1 MINIIKKI
9 LLITGLAIGT
19 FILAQD
25 RPIES
30 LSLINN
36 INSPHDLYNGAVSI
50 NLPLFEIPV
59 GNLKLSSKLSYT
71 SKPFQP
77 DVDESLYGL
86 NWNIS
91 QFGLITREVN
101 QDILLKKDISEATGL
116 GIGASITSE
125 SLARKT
131 TDCINQKQDLLNG
144 YTKKQVLLNP
154 NVSNVKYEFIPN
166 KYYFDFFGYT
176 GYFIFDNNGKPLVN
190 CDTAKLKV
198 ITTNNSTCYS
208 SINNINYQNKNI
220 SEITMADDKGNV
232 FYFGGEYNALDVSY
246 AEYAYSL
253 VMPGSGRSAA
263 SRSNYI
269 ISWHLKKVEL
279 SNGDVINATYK
290 NGNSSIYNNF
300 LQEYYTSYGF
310 PTALPTKAQ
319 RDQANIYT
327 TESHIQTYNNFSIAS
342 STNERIQTKKSILE
356 KIEIL
361 GKGTEINFNY
371 LKDSNG
377 LLHLS
382 NINTQYSGKSEN
394 INFNQISLGGQ
405 HYRYFLE
412 SLTKNDEKY
421 YFEYYKT
428 ENLPNKTA
436 SNITNE
442 FGYWKGFNQN
452 SDFFDA
458 TLLKKIIYPTTGTE
472 SFIYEKSNASKINNS
487 SNLYDISDSEYV
499 SIPRLLKRTIDDG
512 SKQFVSTYTYKLN
525 NGKSSG
531 ITIYKP
537 LLDVFIFI
545 YNKKNSTEP
554 FYYSYSQVQEN
565 NPKGIV
571 EYFFTDFSTNP
582 NPKNGKL
589 IDGNN
594 SPGLSN
600 AIPTPPPVRGKLLK
614 KKIYDVV
621 GNLVRQHNY
630 EYKSFLK
637 PENELVDQVNSDC
650 TTCKISDDAY
660 YVYHKIISRSIN
672 TLIPE
677 KSSTAY
683 ESVMPYLLK
692 KEVVTDYLNGVQM
705 SSSIDFD
712 YRESSMF
719 WHPYPV
725 KITTNNN
732 GIFNVSNIFYPGDVL
747 STSNCYTSNCTFSNA
762 ANPGR
767 KMLTYKQ
774 MVDDNIHFPILTID
788 KNNFGK
794 FSLSENIYDRVGINR
809 YRLSSERSSE
819 INSVFTESSFE
830 NASVVENIKY
840 EVYDS
845 KDNLLQSRS
854 KTGIPI
860 TTLWGYHQTQPIV
873 KIEGATYAQVMEAF
887 NLNPNDVDA
896 YLQLPIVEKSN
907 LDINDI
913 KESELQ
919 LALNS
924 FQKSTALKNYM
935 ITAYT
940 HDPLIGVK
948 SITPSSGIRE
958 SYKYDD
964 SNRLSHV
971 LNSSDNIVKEYNYH
985 YAPRQFFND
994 AVNKSFTKNDCPSG
1008 MISSSLNYSVPA
1020 AKYMSII
1027 SQADANQQA
1036 ENEGQNYANAN
1047 LTCHYPYCT
1056 MTPTYLADIYYS
1068 SFQEVSSGH
1077 VKVILSLPLTNSS
1090 GGSTP
1095 SWSNGVFIGT
1105 LDSPCRPSS
1114 YKNIS
1119 VSTTNGSW
1127 NVSIAPSGGIT
1138 LMSTSGST
1146 PSSSVTL
1153 YFEYDKN

>member
-1 MINIIKKI
+1 M
-9 LLITGLAIGT
+9 
-19 FILAQD
+19 
-25 RPIES
+25 
-30 LSLINN
+30 
-36 INSPHDLYNGAVSI
+36 
-50 NLPLFEIPV
+50 
-59 GNLKLSSKLSYT
+59 
-71 SKPFQP
+71 
-77 DVDESLYGL
+77 
-86 NWNIS
+86 
-91 QFGLITREVN
+91 
-101 QDILLKKDISEATGL
+101 
-116 GIGASITSE
+116 
-125 SLARKT
+125 
-131 TDCINQKQDLLNG
+131 
-144 YTKKQVLLNP
+144 
-154 NVSNVKYEFIPN
+154 
-166 KYYFDFFGYT
+166 
-176 GYFIFDNNGKPLVN
+176 
-190 CDTAKLKV
+190 
-198 ITTNNSTCYS
+198 
-208 SINNINYQNKNI
+208 
-220 SEITMADDKGNV
+220 DDKGNT
-232 FYFGGEYNALDVSY
+232 FYFGGSYDAVEVNYSQFIFQGNFYNPVLQSNQSF
-246 AEYAYSL
+246 YS
-253 VMPGSGRSAA
+253 GSRA
-263 SRSNYI
+263 NYI
-269 ISWHLKKVEL
+269 LSWFLKKVEL
-279 SNGDVINATYK
+279 SNGDIIEAKYK
-290 NGNSSIYNNF
+290 QGSSSAFNSFMQNTLINGNNFFPTGYPTSSRLEEANLEVSYSNEISTATMENYVHTTNMTKRAILQNIEVIGKNININYNYFKDSQKLVHLSSINLNYFGRSENITLNQIPLGGTNPRYFLTSLNNNGEIYF
-300 LQEYYTSYGF
+300 FEYDKTDNLPSKTSYGTNDF
-310 PTALPTKAQ
+310 GFWNGTNYKGPG
-319 RDQANIYT
+319 N
-327 TESHIQTYNNFSIAS
+327 SNNFY
-342 STNERIQTKKSILE
+342 N
-356 KIEIL
+356 
-361 GKGTEINFNY
+361 
-371 LKDSNG
+371 
-377 LLHLS
+377 
-382 NINTQYSGKSEN
+382 
-394 INFNQISLGGQ
+394 
-405 HYRYFLE
+405 
-412 SLTKNDEKY
+412 
-421 YFEYYKT
+421 
-428 ENLPNKTA
+428 
-436 SNITNE
+436 
-442 FGYWKGFNQN
+442 
-452 SDFFDA
+452 A
-458 TLLKKIIYPTTGTE
+458 TLIKKIIYPGQGYTIF
-472 SFIYEKSNASKINNS
+472 SHEKA
-487 SNLYDISDSEYV
+487 DISKKGTTDYTLALSEATMA
-499 SIPRLLKRTIDDG
+499 RLANKIDFDG
-512 SKQFVSTYTYKLN
+512 ENEYKTTYTYKLS

-531 ITIYKP
+531 I
-537 LLDVFIFI
+537 LDPQII
-545 YNKKNSTEP
+545 LGKIINQEIK
-554 FYYSYSQVQEN
+554 YSQVQEN
-565 NPKGIV
+565 VINKGTV
-571 EYFFTDFSTNP
+571 EYFYSDIISNPDDYSIKKFSTGTSTNYLYF
-582 NPKNGKL
+582 N
-589 IDGNN
+589 DNN
-594 SPGLSN
+594 N
-600 AIPTPPPVRGKLLK
+600 REYQRGKLLRK
-614 KKIYDVV
+614 KMFDANN
-621 GNLVRQHNY
+621 NLLKESTY
-630 EYKSFLK
+630 EYENFLR
-637 PENELVDQVNSDC
+637 PESELADLSQTNC
-650 TTCKISDDAY
+650 TTCKISDENY
-660 YVYHKIISRSIN
+660 YVLTSIDRSFSQDHAA
-672 TLIPE
+672 TMYVPV
-677 KSSTAY
+677 T
-683 ESVMPYLLK
+683 PYLLK
-692 KEVVTDYLNGVQM
+692 REVVKDYFNGVQM
-705 SSSIDFD
+705 SSSTDIE
-712 YRESSMF
+712 YRKSSMF

-794 FSLSENIYDRVGINR
+794 FSLSENIYDRLGINR

-1153 YFEYDKN
+1153 NFEYDKN